1 MGEEALESGLAI
13 LLCCITIREGET
25 IMQGEAAYRPV
36 RMGDMRATLTE
47 GPDGVLYVRSS
58 ETLGPYPRSMTDLL
72 ARWASERP
80 DMVFLADRGPD
91 GAWRQVT
98 YAQAYE
104 TVQSLAQALLDAG
117 LNADKPLL
125 ILSGNEI
132 EHALLGYAAM
142 LVGVPH
148 APLSPAYSLVSK
160 DFAKLKHIV
169 GLIEPGMVYASDGAA
184 FGPAI
189 AATIDPATPLIV
201 RRNPPADR
209 SARLF
214 DALAATVATPAVA
227 AANAAVT
234 PDTIAKFL
242 FTSGSTG
249 MPKAVIT
256 TQRMLTCNQEMI
268 RTALAFLADEP
279 PVLVDWMPWNHV
291 AGGSHNLGIALYNGG
306 SFYVDDGAATSEGM
320 KRTARNLTEI
330 APTIYVN
337 VPKGYEFL
345 VEHLATNV
353 ALRDKLFS
361 RLKVLQYAGA
371 SLAQHVW
378 DGLDAAAHAAAGERI
393 RIITGY
399 GSTET
404 APFAFTTTWTV
415 DRAGMVG
422 LPAAGM
428 EIKLVPSDEK
438 LELRLR
444 GPNVTPGYWK
454 QPDKTAEAF
463 DEEGYYKIGDAL
475 KFADPGNISK
485 GFVFDGR
492 VTEDFKLAT
501 GTWVNMGGVRL
512 GALAAGT
519 PLLRDL
525 VLTGLDRNFIGA
537 LIFPD
542 LEACRRL
549 AGLDATANPEQIVA
563 HPVVRAAFQERFDA
577 LAAKATGS
585 ASHIARAILL
595 AAPPAIDA
603 GEITDK
609 GSINQRAVIATRA
622 QAYADLYA
630 DPVSSHVLTFARK
643 AS

>member
-1 MGEEALESGLAI
+1 
-13 LLCCITIREGET
+13 
-25 IMQGEAAYRPV
+25 
-36 RMGDMRATLTE
+36 
-47 GPDGVLYVRSS
+47 
-58 ETLGPYPRSMTDLL
+58 
-72 ARWASERP
+72 
-80 DMVFLADRGPD
+80 
-91 GAWRQVT
+91 
-98 YAQAYE
+98 
-104 TVQSLAQALLDAG
+104 TVQSLGQALLDAG
-117 LNADKPLL
+117 LHAEKPLL

-169 GLIEPGMVYASDGAA
+169 GLIEPGLVYASDGERFAPALAA
-184 FGPAI
+184 ALNPAI
-189 AATIDPATPLIV
+189 PLIV
-201 RRNPPADR
+201 RNKPTPGRQTHLWD
-209 SARLF
+209 
-214 DALAATVATPAVA
+214 DLAKTPVTPAVA
-227 AANAAVT
+227 EANSRVT
-234 PDTIAKFL
+234 PDTVAKLL

-256 TQRMLTCNQEMI
+256 TQRMLTCNQQMI

-291 AGGSHNLGIALYNGG
+291 AGGSHNLGMALYNGG
-306 SFYVDDGAATSEGM
+306 SFYIDDGSATPEGM
-320 KRTARNLTEI
+320 KRTVRNLTEI
-330 APTIYVN
+330 APTIYLN

-345 VEHLATNV
+345 VEHLTGNA
-353 ALRDKLFS
+353 ALRESFFS
-361 RLKVLQYAGA
+361 RIKVIQYAGA

-378 DGLDAAAHAAAGERI
+378 DGLDAAAYSAAGERI
-393 RIITGY
+393 RIMTGY

-415 DRAGMVG
+415 DRAGLVG

-428 EIKLVPSDEK
+428 EIKLVPNEEK

-454 QPDKTAEAF
+454 QADKTAEAF
-463 DEEGYYKIGDAL
+463 DEEGYYRIGDAL
-475 KFADPGNISK
+475 KFADRDDLAK

-492 VTEDFKLAT
+492 VTEDFKLST
-501 GTWVNMGGVRL
+501 GTWVNAGGVRISAI
-512 GALAAGT
+512 GAGA

-525 VLTGLDRNFIGA
+525 VLTGADRNFIGA

-542 LEACRRL
+542 IAACRDL
-549 AGLDATANPEQIVA
+549 AGLDANASNEAIIA
-563 HPVVRAAFQERFDA
+563 HPAVRAAFQERFNA
-577 LAAKATGS
+577 LASKATGS

-595 AAPPAIDA
+595 AAPPSVDA

-609 GSINQRAVIATRA
+609 GSINQRAVIAARA
-622 QAYADLYA
+622 QAFADLYA
-630 DPVSSHVLTFARK
+630 EPAPDHVLTFARK
-643 AS
+643 A

>member
-1 MGEEALESGLAI
+1 MAELPE
-13 LLCCITIREGET
+13 
-25 IMQGEAAYRPV
+25 YRPV
-36 RMGDMRATLTE
+36 RMGNMRAELRTVENGTH
-47 GPDGVLYVRSS
+47 YVRSQ
-58 ETLGPYPRSMTDLL
+58 EALAPYPRAMTDRL
-72 ARWASERP
+72 AQWAASDP
-80 DMVFLADRGPD
+80 DRVFLADRGED
-91 GAWRQVT
+91 GAWRRLT
-98 YAQAYE
+98 YGEAHAR
-104 TVQSLAQALLDAG
+104 VQSLAQVLVDAG
-117 LNADKPLL
+117 LSAEHPLL

-142 LVGVPH
+142 LAGVPH

-160 DFAKLKHIV
+160 DFAKLRYIV
-169 GLIEPGMVYASDGAA
+169 ELLEPGMVYASDGAK
-184 FGPAI
+184 FGAAI
-189 AATIDPATPLIV
+189 AATIDPTTPLVV

-209 SARLF
+209 PAGLF
-214 DALAATVATPAVA
+214 DSLLATMPTPAVA
-227 AANAAVT
+227 AANAVVT

-306 SFYVDDGAATSEGM
+306 SFYIDDGSATPEGM
-320 KRTARNLTEI
+320 KRTARNLSEI
-330 APTIYVN
+330 APTLYFN

-345 VEHLATNV
+345 VEHLSGNA
-353 ALRDKLFS
+353 ALRDTFFS
-361 RLKVLQYAGA
+361 QLKVMQYAGA

-378 DGLDAAAHAAAGERI
+378 DGLDAAARAATGQRI

-415 DRAGMVG
+415 DRAGLVG

-428 EIKLVPSDEK
+428 EIKLVPGDEK

-454 QPDKTAEAF
+454 QTDKTAEAF
-463 DEEGYYKIGDAL
+463 DEEGYYRIGDAL
-475 KFADPGNISK
+475 KFADPDDLGK

-501 GTWVNMGGVRL
+501 GTWVNAGGVRI
-512 GALAAGT
+512 GAIGVGT
-519 PLLRDL
+519 PLLRDV
-525 VLTGLDRNFIGA
+525 VLTGADRNFIGA

-542 LEACRRL
+542 LEACRKV
-549 AGLDATANPEQIVA
+549 AGLDAGASGADIVA
-563 HPVVRAAFQERFDA
+563 HPAVRDAFQERFDA

-585 ASHIARAILL
+585 ASHIARAVLL
-595 AAPPAIDA
+595 AAPPSIDA

-609 GSINQRAVIATRA
+609 GSINQRAVIAARA
-622 QAYADLYA
+622 QAFADLYA
-630 DPVSSHVLTFARK
+630 EPAPTTVLTFARK
-643 AS
+643 A